1 MRLDIS
7 AMISNNPRNFFTIA
21 FCTIVLPLQRLQIRN
36 VITTTFGVWNN
47 MVYFPT
53 IFRLLAIIVETNK
66 SITII
71 KTPNTFVLTWNFFSF
86 CPHK

>member
-1 MRLDIS
+1 MQW
-7 AMISNNPRNFFTIA
+7 
-21 FCTIVLPLQRLQIRN
+21 LQVIQI
-36 VITTTFGVWNN
+36 ITTTLSFRNN
-47 MVYFPT
+47 VVYFPT